1 MEEADAGDGWACRM
15 TWRDYHRMQDDIYEK
30 GVVVNKWNGLVQAVR

>member
-15 TWRDYHRMQDDIYEK
+15 TWRDHHRMQDAARVGGPGGILHDI
-30 GVVVNKWNGLVQAVR
+30 